1 MSIVSTKQDSHA
13 DLPEVSEAQDRS
25 GGANAQRLLSRRMW
39 LAVAVSI
46 LIVGSA
52 LRVHHLE
59 LVPLH
64 HDEGVNGF
72 FLAKLFRTW
81 SYQYDPENY
90 HGPSL
95 YYFALVACYLLGL
108 NTIAIR
114 ITTAAFG
121 IGTIWIILAF
131 RRRLGDVGSLV
142 AASLVA
148 VSPGAVYLS
157 RYFIHESLF
166 VFFTLGLVVGLLRYK
181 SSKRLGDLVLAWS
194 SGSLLVATKET
205 WVITAAVVLGAAVI
219 AIFYVRIRRRC
230 GRKSTSETTET
241 QTEEETRDLEAASE
255 HEGSRVAH
263 QTDGIWRIVSTGDI
277 RAVDWGSAAAAAIL
291 VFLILYSSFFTNPK
305 GVLDALKALKV
316 WARTG
321 EQQHT
326 HEWNTYLVWLWQQ
339 ETPLLLLSAAGA
351 VISAWLA
358 RTRFAVFAGLWALGM
373 IAAYSL
379 IPYKT
384 PWLALNFII
393 PMAIVVGCASE
404 SVFTTVKPWGK
415 IATGVLICAAL
426 AVSAVHCVRLN
437 FYDYDDERNA
447 YVYAHT
453 QREFLGLVNDIV
465 QAAAQAGTGKST
477 EIAVTSPDY
486 WPLPW
491 YLRDYS
497 SVGYYGR
504 VTNSKAS
511 IVVGSESQQEELEQ
525 LLGDEYVRAGQ
536 YSLRPGVV
544 LVLYTKKSSVSGQA
558 SGSGHSLAANQTP
571 APNSAELPQGNGDP
585 ITDHTIDCTETEEK
599 RSHWGW
605 L

>member
-1 MSIVSTKQDSHA
+1 
-13 DLPEVSEAQDRS
+13 
-25 GGANAQRLLSRRMW
+25 

-52 LRVHHLE
+52 LRVHHLD

-121 IGTIWIILAF
+121 IATIWIILAF
-131 RRRLGDVGSLV
+131 RRRIGDVGSLV

-166 VFFTLGLVVGLLRYK
+166 VFFTLGVVVGLMRYK
-181 SSKRLGDLVLAWS
+181 SSNKLGDLILAWCS
-194 SGSLLVATKET
+194 ASLLVATKET
-205 WVITAAVVLGAAVI
+205 WVITAAAVLLAAVI
-219 AIFYVRIRRRC
+219 AIFYVLVRSRSRH
-230 GRKSTSETTET
+230 KSTSKTDETETEETTNSEPAPAG
-241 QTEEETRDLEAASE
+241 EE
-255 HEGSRVAH
+255 SRVAR
-263 QTDGIWRIVSTGDI
+263 QTDGLWRVVSTGDI

-291 VFLILYSSFFTNPK
+291 VFLIFYSSFFTNPK
-305 GVLDALKALKV
+305 GVLDALKAFKL

-326 HEWNTYLVWLWQQ
+326 HEWSTYLVWLWQQ
-339 ETPLLLLSAAGA
+339 ETPLLLLSAAGC

-358 RTRFAVFAGLWALGM
+358 RTRFAVFAALWGTGL

-393 PMAIVVGCASE
+393 PMAIVVGCASD

-415 IATGVLICAAL
+415 IAGGTLICAAL
-426 AVSAVHCVRLN
+426 AVSTVHCVRLN

-465 QAAAQAGTGKST
+465 QAADQAGTGKST

-497 SVGYYGR
+497 SVGYYGK

-511 IVVGSESQQEELEQ
+511 IVVGSESQQQELEQ
-525 LLGDEYVRAGQ
+525 LLGDEYDRAGQ

-544 LVLYTKKSSVSGQA
+544 LVLYTRKNSVSGQV
-558 SGSGHSLAANQTP
+558 
-571 APNSAELPQGNGDP
+571 
-585 ITDHTIDCTETEEK
+585 
-599 RSHWGW
+599 
-605 L
+605 